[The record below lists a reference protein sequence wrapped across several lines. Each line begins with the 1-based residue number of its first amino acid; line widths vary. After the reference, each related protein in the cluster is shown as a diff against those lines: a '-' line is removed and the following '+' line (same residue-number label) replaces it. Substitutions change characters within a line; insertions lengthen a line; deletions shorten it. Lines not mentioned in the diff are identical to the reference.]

1 LLKEIFDM
9 KHILLLVIPLLLGFG
24 LTSSAD
30 AQNFMDYISEIRGDT
45 AVVKNLA
52 QMGELNSLV
61 DAIESDP
68 NPDGRVYLL
77 VRGTNEAPS
86 LYLQD
91 RGYTVPTGRLLTIV
105 GEDAGPIV
113 GGTVE
118 DGRPPLIA
126 GAGGQEGYFY
136 TFFGDFTLKNL
147 AIATGSNTG
156 GEGWWTFGPALDAP
170 PITATFENVLME
182 HNNWVFFQ
190 ANDANRATLIIR
202 DSYFINMTG
211 VGCRRNGGVYDS
223 VAFPLE
229 ELIVEN
235 STHVQ
240 ASGMMYKFR
249 NFPAKRVVF
258 NHNTFV
264 NSTGQIFTSFG
275 YEYNMIVA
283 NNLFVNSNVQAYY
296 PGLDDTEYGFQHQ
309 PHGIINLD
317 HFTGTN
323 WAGEPHGVNPNLL
336 PNGLET
342 VRKVLVDRNGIYWDP
357 RLAEIVDYLN
367 DNNIPCDD
375 ANCSGIAGEWM
386 SQMITMNERTQ
397 SLFDDN
403 ETYPFLTEGVWFEGG
418 DPNFVFME
426 DNIDDLIAWGI
437 ATAPAGNDDLLPKFR
452 HPNNMAVTGEPD
464 NFLRFDWPLYPN
476 LVYTNDAYL
485 TAGLG
490 GYPLGD
496 LNWFPEQKAAWE
508 AEKDDLYAELQAA
521 LDEGRPTTSVREIG
535 GTIPSSIHLAQN
547 YPNPFNPTTE
557 IQFSLPNQ
565 VNVTLEVYDIT
576 GRLVTTLI
584 NENMSTGNY
593 SVTWDATNRFGQTV
607 SSGVYLYRL
616 QAGDIVETK
625 RMTFIK

>member
-1 LLKEIFDM
+1 M
-9 KHILLLVIPLLLGFG
+9 RHAILLMLPLLLGFG
-24 LTSSAD
+24 LLSSAE
-30 AQNFMDYISEIRGDT
+30 AQDFMDYISEIRGDT

-52 QMGELNSLV
+52 QMGALNSLI

-77 VRGTNEAPS
+77 VRGTNAAPS

-91 RGYTVPTGRLLTIV
+91 RGYTIEAGRAITIV

-113 GGTVE
+113 GGTE
-118 DGRPPLIA
+118 ADGRPPLIA
-126 GAGGQEGYFY
+126 GAGAQPGYFF
-136 TFFGDFTLKNL
+136 THSTDFTLKNL
-147 AIATGSNTG
+147 AVGTGSNTG
-156 GEGWWTFGPALDAP
+156 EEGWWTLGPTGTAAP
-170 PITATFENVLME
+170 SVATYENVLME
-182 HNNWVFFQ
+182 HNNWVFIQ
-190 ANDANRATLIIR
+190 GNDAPGMTLIIR

-223 VAFPLE
+223 VSYPLE

-240 ASGMMYKFR
+240 ASGIMYKFR

-264 NSTGQIFTSFG
+264 NSTGQIITSFG

-283 NNLFVNSNVQAYY
+283 NNLFVNSNVQAFY
-296 PGLDDTEYGFQHQ
+296 PGLDDTEIGLQHQ

-317 HFTGTN
+317 HFEGTN
-323 WAGEPHGVNPNLL
+323 WAGEPHGVNPDLL
-336 PNGLET
+336 PNGLATE
-342 VRKVLVDRNGIYWDP
+342 RKVLVDRNGAYWDP
-357 RLAEIVDYLN
+357 RLTQIVEYLN

-403 ETYPFLTEGVWFEGG
+403 ETYPLLTEGVWVMEG
-418 DPNFVFME
+418 DPNFVSLE
-426 DNIDDLIAWGI
+426 DRVEQLIQWGI

-452 HPNNMAVTGEPD
+452 SPGNMAVTGEPE
-464 NFLRFDWPLYPN
+464 NFLFFDWPLYPN
-476 LVYTNDAYL
+476 LAYTNEAYL

-496 LNWFPEQKAAWE
+496 LNWFPEQKEGWE
-508 AEKDDLYAELQAA
+508 AQKDDLYAELQTA
-521 LDEGRPTTSVREIG
+521 LNEGRPTSSVREIG

-565 VNVTLEVYDIT
+565 ANVSLEIYDIT
-576 GRLVTTLI
+576 GRLITTLI
-584 NENMSTGNY
+584 NGSMSSGNY
-593 SVTWDATNRFGQTV
+593 TVTWDATNQFGQTV
-607 SSGVYLYRL
+607 SSGIYLYRL

>member
-1 LLKEIFDM
+1 MRKVMLLM
-9 KHILLLVIPLLLGFG
+9 IPLLLGFG
-24 LTSSAD
+24 FLSSAE
-30 AQNFMDYISEIRGDT
+30 AQEFMDYISEIRGDT

-52 QMGELNSLV
+52 QMGALNSLV

-77 VRGTNEAPS
+77 IRGTNAAPS

-91 RGYTVPTGRLLTIV
+91 RGYTIEAERAITIV

-113 GGTVE
+113 GGTE
-118 DGRPPLIA
+118 GDGRPPLIA
-126 GAGGQEGYFY
+126 GAGAQPGYFF
-136 TFFGDFTLKNL
+136 THSTDFTLRNL
-147 AIATGSNTG
+147 AVATGSNTG
-156 GEGWWTFGPALDAP
+156 EEGWWTLGPTGTAAP
-170 PITATFENVLME
+170 SVATYENVLME
-182 HNNWVFFQ
+182 HNNWVFIQ
-190 ANDANRATLIIR
+190 GNDAPGMTLIIR

-223 VAFPLE
+223 VSYPLE

-240 ASGMMYKFR
+240 ASGIMYKFR

-264 NSTGQIFTSFG
+264 NSTGQIITSFG

-283 NNLFVNSNVQAYY
+283 NNLFVNSNVQAFY
-296 PGLDDTEYGFQHQ
+296 PGLDDTEIGLQHQ

-317 HFTGTN
+317 HFEGTN
-323 WAGEPHGVNPNLL
+323 WAGEPHGVNPDLL
-336 PNGLET
+336 PNGLAT
-342 VRKVLVDRNGIYWDP
+342 VRKVLVDRNGVYWDP
-357 RLAEIVDYLN
+357 RLTQIVDYLN

-375 ANCSGIAGEWM
+375 ANCGGIEGEWM

-397 SLFDDN
+397 SMFDDN
-403 ETYPFLTEGVWFEGG
+403 ETYPFLTEGAWIMEG
-418 DPNFVFME
+418 DPNFVSME

-437 ATAPAGNDDLLPKFR
+437 VTAPAGNDVLLPKFR
-452 HPNNMAVTGEPD
+452 SPGNMAVTGEPE
-464 NFLRFDWPLYPN
+464 NYNNFDWPLYPN
-476 LVYTNDAYL
+476 LAYTNEAYL

-508 AEKDDLYAELQAA
+508 TEKEALYVELQSA
-521 LDEGRPTTSVREIG
+521 LNEGRTTSVREIG
-535 GTIPSSIHLAQN
+535 GNIPSSIHLAQN

-557 IQFSLPNQ
+557 IQFSLPSQ
-565 VNVTLEVYDIT
+565 AHVSLEIYDMT

-584 NENMSTGNY
+584 NGNMSSGNY
-593 SVTWDATNRFGQTV
+593 TVTWDATNQFGQMV
-607 SSGVYLYRL
+607 SSGIYLYRL

>member
-1 LLKEIFDM
+1 MKYALLTMVAFV
-9 KHILLLVIPLLLGFG
+9 LCLGFSNG
-24 LTSSAD
+24 
-30 AQNFMDYISEIRGDT
+30 AQAQEFMDYISEIRGDT

-52 QMGELNSLV
+52 EMGELNSLV
-61 DAIESDP
+61 DAIEADP
-68 NPDGRVYLL
+68 DPDGRVYLL

-91 RGYTVPTGRLLTIV
+91 RGYTVPAGRVLTIV

-113 GGTVE
+113 GGTE
-118 DGRPPLIA
+118 AQGRPPLIA
-126 GAGGQEGYFY
+126 GAGGQEGYFF
-136 TFFGDFTLKNL
+136 THSTDFTLKNL
-147 AIATGSNTG
+147 AVATVSNAG
-156 GEGWWTFGPALDAP
+156 GEGWWTLGPTGTAAP
-170 PITATFENVLME
+170 SVATYENVLME
-182 HNNWVFFQ
+182 HNNWVFIQ
-190 ANDANRATLIIR
+190 GNDAPGMTLIIR

-223 VAFPLE
+223 VSYPLE

-240 ASGMMYKFR
+240 ASGIMYKFR

-264 NSTGQIFTSFG
+264 NSTGQVITSFG

-283 NNLFVNSNVQAYY
+283 NNLFVNSNVQAFY
-296 PGLDDTEYGFQHQ
+296 PGLDDTEIGLQHL

-317 HFTGTN
+317 YLEGEN
-323 WAGEPHGVNPNLL
+323 WAGEAHGVDPDIL
-336 PNGLET
+336 PDGLTEAD
-342 VRKVLVDRNGIYWDP
+342 RKVLVALNGIYWDP
-357 RLAEIVDYLN
+357 RLAEIVEYLN
-367 DNNIPCDD
+367 DNDIPCDD
-375 ANCSGIAGEWM
+375 ANCGDIEGEWM
-386 SQMITMNERTQ
+386 SQMIPMNSRTQ
-397 SLFDDN
+397 EMFDDN
-403 ETYPFLTEGVWFEGG
+403 ETWPLLVEGLWIEGG
-418 DPNFVFME
+418 DPDFVSMV

-437 ATAPAGNDDLLPKFR
+437 ATAPAGNDDLLPKLR
-452 HPNNMAVTGEPD
+452 HPDNMAVTGEPE
-464 NFLRFDWPLYPN
+464 NITRFDWPLFPN
-476 LVYTNDAYL
+476 LAYTNEAYL

-496 LNWFPEQKAAWE
+496 LNWFPAQKANWE

-521 LDEGRPTTSVREIG
+521 LDEGRLPGTVSVSETGGDIPTTLQLS
-535 GTIPSSIHLAQN
+535 QN
-547 YPNPFNPTTE
+547 YPNPFNPTTQ

-565 VNVTLEVYDIT
+565 ADVKLEVYDVA

-584 NENMSTGNY
+584 NDNLTSGNY
-593 SVTWDATNRFGQTV
+593 TVTWNATNRSGQTV

>member
-1 LLKEIFDM
+1 M
-9 KHILLLVIPLLLGFG
+9 RHAILLMLPLLLGFG
-24 LTSSAD
+24 LFSSAE

-52 QMGELNSLV
+52 QMGALNSLV

-77 VRGTNEAPS
+77 VRGTNAAPS
-86 LYLQD
+86 MYLQD
-91 RGYTVPTGRLLTIV
+91 RGYTIEAGRVITIV

-113 GGTVE
+113 GGTE
-118 DGRPPLIA
+118 ADGRPPLIA
-126 GAGGQEGYFY
+126 GAGAQPGYFF
-136 TFFGDFTLKNL
+136 THSTDFTLKNL

-156 GEGWWTFGPALDAP
+156 EEGWWTLGPTGTAAP
-170 PITATFENVLME
+170 SVATYENVLME
-182 HNNWVFFQ
+182 HNNWVFIQ
-190 ANDANRATLIIR
+190 GNDAPGMTLIIR

-223 VAFPLE
+223 VSYPLE

-240 ASGMMYKFR
+240 ASGIMYKFR

-264 NSTGQIFTSFG
+264 NSTGQIITSFG

-283 NNLFVNSNVQAYY
+283 NNLFVNSNTQAFY
-296 PGLDDTEYGFQHQ
+296 PGLDDTEIGLQHQ

-317 HFTGTN
+317 HFEGTN
-323 WAGEPHGVNPNLL
+323 WAGEPHGVNPDLL
-336 PNGLET
+336 PDGLAT
-342 VRKVLVDRNGIYWDP
+342 VRKVLVDRNGVYWDP
-357 RLAEIVDYLN
+357 RLTQIVDHLN

-375 ANCSGIAGEWM
+375 ANCGGIEGEWM

-403 ETYPFLTEGVWFEGG
+403 DTYPFLTEGAWIMEG
-418 DPNFVFME
+418 DPNFVSLE
-426 DNIDDLIAWGI
+426 DRVEQLIQWGI
-437 ATAPAGNDDLLPKFR
+437 VTAPAGNNILLPKFR
-452 HPNNMAVTGEPD
+452 SPANMAVTGEPE
-464 NFLRFDWPLYPN
+464 NYLFFDWPLYPN
-476 LVYTNDAYL
+476 LAYTNEAYL

-496 LNWFPEQKAAWE
+496 LNWFPEQKESWE
-508 AEKDDLYAELQAA
+508 AQKEALYAELQLA
-521 LDEGRPTTSVREIG
+521 LDEGRPTSSVREIG

-565 VNVTLEVYDIT
+565 ANVSLEIYDLT
-576 GRLVTTLI
+576 GRLITTLI
-584 NENMSTGNY
+584 DGNMSSGNY
-593 SVTWDATNRFGQTV
+593 TVTWDATNQFGQTV

>member
-1 LLKEIFDM
+1 M
-9 KHILLLVIPLLLGFG
+9 KHVLLLIVPLLLGFG
-24 LTSSAD
+24 LTINAD

-68 NPDGRVYLL
+68 NPEGRVYLL
-77 VRGTNEAPS
+77 IRGTNAAPS

-91 RGYTVPTGRLLTIV
+91 RGYTVPAGRSLTIV

-113 GGTVE
+113 GGTE
-118 DGRPPLIA
+118 ADGRPPLLA
-126 GAGGQEGYFY
+126 GAGGQPGYFY

-147 AIATGSNTG
+147 AVATGSNTG
-156 GEGWWTFGPALDAP
+156 EEGWWTFGPAQAAP
-170 PITATFENVLME
+170 PVTGTFENVLME

-223 VAFPLE
+223 VSFPLE

-240 ASGMMYKFR
+240 ASGIMYKFR

-264 NSTGQIFTSFG
+264 NSTGQIITSFG

-283 NNLFVNSNVQAYY
+283 NNLFVNSNVQAFY
-296 PGLDDTEYGFQHQ
+296 PGLDDTEIGLQHQ

-317 HFTGTN
+317 HFEGTN
-323 WAGEPHGVNPNLL
+323 WAGEPHGVNPDLL
-336 PNGLET
+336 PDGLAT
-342 VRKVLVDRNGIYWDP
+342 VRKVLVDRNGVYWDP
-357 RLAEIVDYLN
+357 RLSAIVEHLN
-367 DNNIPCDD
+367 TNNIPCDD
-375 ANCSGIAGEWM
+375 ANCGGIQGEWM

-397 SLFDDN
+397 ELFNDN
-403 ETYPFLTEGVWFEGG
+403 ATYPYLTEGVWIMEGH
-418 DPNFVFME
+418 PNFVSME

-437 ATAPAGNDDLLPKFR
+437 ATAPAGNNQLLPKFR
-452 HPNNMAVTGEPD
+452 HPSNMAVTGEPE

-476 LVYTNDAYL
+476 LAYTNEAYL

-496 LNWFPEQKAAWE
+496 LNWFPEQKESLGSPEGSSICRTAIGIGRRTTDIFC
-508 AEKDDLYAELQAA
+508 KRNRRNHSFINSPRAEL
-521 LDEGRPTTSVREIG
+521 S
-535 GTIPSSIHLAQN
+535 
-547 YPNPFNPTTE
+547 
-557 IQFSLPNQ
+557 
-565 VNVTLEVYDIT
+565 
-576 GRLVTTLI
+576 
-584 NENMSTGNY
+584 
-593 SVTWDATNRFGQTV
+593 
-607 SSGVYLYRL
+607 
-616 QAGDIVETK
+616 
-625 RMTFIK
+625 